1 MLTRIEID
9 GFKSLQN
16 FSLDLEPFMAI
27 VGVNGAG
34 KSNLFDAMALLSR
47 LASMPVRE
55 ALKAGRGHIRDQ
67 FSLTKDGHVSKM
79 TFAVELLLPK
89 TVTLPLGKTA
99 QVVRTRVRYEL
110 ELERLVAQGSI
121 EVVAITQELLL
132 LLTRE
137 NDLWLSK
144 HPHFEQPRYSEDT
157 PSTLLRLK
165 TQNTSESLNSAWF
178 EPRSLGPGIDQ
189 ASIQIAK
196 SLESA
201 LHENHRDKPL
211 VLAQELSRLLI
222 VQATQQAL
230 QSCRFSQVEP
240 SRLRAT
246 SEAADATTLA
256 RDGSNLPTVFAALS
270 PEVKGRVR
278 ANVVRFVPGL
288 RDVEAKQRDDEFYL
302 EVTSTDG
309 RRFPARILSDGT
321 LRILALLTLLYS
333 SPAGSLIAIE
343 ELENGIYPGRFVDLL
358 ETLVEATSPEA
369 NGLQILLTSH
379 SPTVI
384 AALKEKSRALAFI
397 DTVSIAGQRVTRVR
411 QMQDAPTDR
420 GATSISRQE
429 VEQILEVSQPE
440 GL

>member
-1 MLTRIEID
+1 MKMLTRIEID

-67 FSLTKDGHVSKM
+67 FSLTKDGHVNKM
-79 TFAVELLLPK
+79 TFAAEFLLPA
-89 TVTLPLGKTA
+89 TVTLPSGKEVE
-99 QVVRTRVRYEL
+99 VVYNRVRYEV
-110 ELERLVAQGSI
+110 EIERRGDLPSGVEEAFIAKEYLCSI
-121 EVVAITQELLL
+121 
-132 LLTRE
+132 RGE
-137 NDLWLSK
+137 NDHWIQN
-144 HPHFEQPRYSEDT
+144 HEQHKAAARYDKLLFDASVMPGFFFGDRGEGKRFR
-157 PSTLLRLK
+157 TLLSWLQAPTGFFPK
-165 TQNTSESLNSAWF
+165 QIHFNNLSFNTE
-178 EPRSLGPGIDQ
+178 IM
-189 ASIQIAK
+189 
-196 SLESA
+196 
-201 LHENHRDKPL
+201 
-211 VLAQELSRLLI
+211 LA
-222 VQATQQAL
+222 VQQAL
-230 QSCRFSQVEP
+230 QNLRFSQVEP

-246 SEAADATTLA
+246 SEAADAITLN

-278 ANVVRFVPGL
+278 ANLVRFVPGL

-358 ETLVEATSPEA
+358 EALVEATSPEES
-369 NGLQILLTSH
+369 GLQILLTSH

-384 AALKEKSRALAFI
+384 AALKDKPRTLAFI

-411 QMQDAPTDR
+411 QLQDAPTDR
-420 GATSISRQE
+420 GATSVGKMSNR
-429 VEQILEVSQPE
+429 S
-440 GL
+440 

>member
-67 FSLTKDGHVSKM
+67 FSLTKDGHVNKM
-79 TFAVELLLPK
+79 TFAAEFLLPA
-89 TVTLPLGKTA
+89 TVALLSGKEVE
-99 QVVRTRVRYEL
+99 VVHTRVRYEL
-110 ELERLVAQGSI
+110 ELERQNDLQRGLEEAWMSREYLRSI
-121 EVVAITQELLL
+121 
-132 LLTRE
+132 RKE
-137 NDLWLSK
+137 NDLWIQN
-144 HPHFEQPRYSEDT
+144 HERYNAVARYNK
-157 PSTLLRLK
+157 LLFDASVMPGFFFWDQEEGKR
-165 TQNTSESLNSAWF
+165 S
-178 EPRSLGPGIDQ
+178 RSLLSWLQ
-189 ASIQIAK
+189 APTGFYP
-196 SLESA
+196 
-201 LHENHRDKPL
+201 KP
-211 VLAQELSRLLI
+211 VSFDGTSFKTEIMLA
-222 VQATQQAL
+222 VQQAL

-288 RDVEAKQRDDEFYL
+288 RDIEAKQRDDEFYL

-343 ELENGIYPGRFVDLL
+343 ELENGIYPGRFVELL
-358 ETLVEATSPEA
+358 ETLRDATSPEES
-369 NGLQILLTSH
+369 GLQVLLTSH

-384 AALKEKSRALAFI
+384 TVLKERPRALAFI

-411 QMQDAPTDR
+411 QIQDAPTDR
-420 GATSISRQE
+420 GAASISRQE